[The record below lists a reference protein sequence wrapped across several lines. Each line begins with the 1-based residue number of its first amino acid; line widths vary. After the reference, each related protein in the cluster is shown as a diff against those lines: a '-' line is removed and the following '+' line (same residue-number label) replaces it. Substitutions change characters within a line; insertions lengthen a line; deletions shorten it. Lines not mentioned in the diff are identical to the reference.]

1 MVILN
6 NRCIDRHDFAEVS
19 RTYNGNVFCAT
30 CNIFI
35 KRTEERQQCPCCNG
49 NVRYRSKYSFGATRY
64 ETIICKSKHYI
75 YNEDRPVYKVIKNE
89 RN

>member
-6 NRCIDRHDFAEVS
+6 NKCIDRHNFAEVS

-49 NVRYRSKYSFGATRY
+49 NVRYRSKYSFGNH
-64 ETIICKSKHYI
+64 KKHYI
-75 YNEDRPVYKVIKNE
+75 YNEDKAVYKVIKNE

>member
-1 MVILN
+1 MN
-6 NRCIDRHDFAEVS
+6 NRCIDRHDFAEVL
-19 RTYNGNVFCAT
+19 RTYHGNVFCAT

-49 NVRYRSKYSFGATRY
+49 NVRYRSKYSFG
-64 ETIICKSKHYI
+64 KQKHYI
-75 YNEDRPVYKVIKNE
+75 YNEDKPVYKVIKNE